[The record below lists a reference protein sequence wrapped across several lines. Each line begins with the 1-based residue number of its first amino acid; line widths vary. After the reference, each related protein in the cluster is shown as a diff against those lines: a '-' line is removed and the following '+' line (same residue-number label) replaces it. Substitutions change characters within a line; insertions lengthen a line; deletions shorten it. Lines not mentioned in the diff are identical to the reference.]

1 MNRPPAGTRG
11 AQELFG
17 RLLGELRPK
26 LHRYLCSHDRL
37 MVLSGERHANI
48 ARNALDA
55 HRALGAAT
63 IHVHPVSRH
72 ASALR
77 DQGLCDSLNRP
88 SRPRRCGRTL
98 RTRWQF
104 ARRQCGVG
112 GDPADIGGSRRVL
125 LISSSVPLGFR
136 LVLHVLNRFGR
147 S

>member
-1 MNRPPAGTRG
+1 MQTLPATLWTLTARWAPPPSM
-11 AQELFG
+11 FIPF
-17 RLLGELRPK
+17 LG
-26 LHRYLCSHDRL
+26 
-37 MVLSGERHANI
+37 MQ
-48 ARNALDA
+48 
-55 HRALGAAT
+55 
-63 IHVHPVSRH
+63 VH
-72 ASALR
+72 LR

-112 GDPADIGGSRRVL
+112 DDLADIGGFRRVL